1 MKTTSAR
8 LSAVLRNIA
17 GCLCALQYCTLYSVY
32 VYICIHYTDY
42 VYPHSANRSSVG
54 CIEKYRFCRVLVC
67 TTVYICIHIHICTVV
82 YHVADRAL
90 SFLFRLSGAKVDS
103 IKDDGRFPIYNG
115 TYSLVIPK
123 TI

>member
-1 MKTTSAR
+1 MYIPILPIELLLAVSRNTDSAE
-8 LSAVLRNIA
+8 
-17 GCLCALQYCTLYSVY
+17 CLFALLYIY
-32 VYICIHYTDY
+32 VYICI
-42 VYPHSANRSSVG
+42 
-54 CIEKYRFCRVLVC
+54 C
-67 TTVYICIHIHICTVV
+67 TYMYSIV